1 MGKMIVKV
9 VDGKGNVIC
18 RNEMFWN
25 DGVSARE
32 YTKKQQVCGVKITRD
47 NGEVLVDTT
56 GRKGDFNKPHFRN
69 NNDNH
74 KKDYYKKKSFNDK
87 KKEDKVEQTKPEPSI
102 EKALENMNKQQQEKP
117 KEEVNDNKKKADKK
131 AIKAKLN
138 NIAKDSLKDYYDDF
152 REYEEA
158 PTHQKIVKSNRK
170 GE

>member
-25 DGVSARE
+25 DGISASE
-32 YTKKQQVCGVKITRD
+32 YTQKQQVCGVKITRD

-69 NNDNH
+69 NDNR
-74 KKDYYKKKSFNDK
+74 KNNNYQKQSFNNK
-87 KKEDKVEQTKPEPSI
+87 KKEEKVVEQTKPEPSI
-102 EKALENMNKQQQEKP
+102 EKALENMSKQQE
-117 KEEVNDNKKKADKK
+117 NKKKVDKK
-131 AIKAKLN
+131 AIKEKLN

-158 PTHQKIVKSNRK
+158 PTHQKIVKNRK